1 MSAGAGGHAD
11 RRQALMAQIPSETS
25 VVRVENLH
33 FSYPDGHVALRG
45 VSIKLCP
52 GDKVAL
58 VGPNG
63 AGKSTLMLHLNG
75 ILPHEPRDF
84 VAGQGVVEVGG
95 MQLKRDNL
103 PVIRAMVGVVFQN
116 PDDQLFS
123 PTVFEDVAFGPL
135 HMGLPED
142 EVIVRVDAALEA
154 VRMSS
159 YRDRLS
165 HHLSVGEK
173 KRIAI
178 ATVLSMEP
186 KILILD
192 EPSAGLDPRARRTL
206 INLLRDL
213 PITML
218 VSTHDMKLVQEL
230 FPRTIVMD
238 DGRIV
243 ADGRTSDILENEILL
258 NEHGL
263 EKP

>member
-1 MSAGAGGHAD
+1 M
-11 RRQALMAQIPSETS
+11 TN
-25 VVRVENLH
+25 VLH
-33 FSYPDGHVALRG
+33 VQDLHYSYHDGHTALRG
-45 VSIKLCP
+45 VSFEMFA
-52 GDKVAL
+52 GEKVAL

-75 ILPHEPRDF
+75 ILT
-84 VAGQGVVEVGG
+84 GQGDVTVGDKRI
-95 MQLKRDNL
+95 MRDNL
-103 PVIRAMVGVVFQN
+103 PAIRSMVGLVFQN

-135 HMGLPED
+135 HMGLSKD
-142 EVIVRVDAALEA
+142 EVVARVESALND
-154 VRMSS
+154 VRMSN

-178 ATVLSMEP
+178 ATVLSMNP
-186 KILILD
+186 QILVLD

-206 INLLRDL
+206 INLLREL

-218 VSTHDMKLVQEL
+218 VSTHDMKLVEEL

-238 DGRIV
+238 
-243 ADGRTSDILENEILL
+243 
-258 NEHGL
+258 
-263 EKP
+263 

>member
-1 MSAGAGGHAD
+1 MTT
-11 RRQALMAQIPSETS
+11 ALQ
-25 VVRVENLH
+25 VRDLY
-33 FSYPDGHVALRG
+33 FSYHDGLAALRG
-45 VSIKLCP
+45 VSFQMCE

-75 ILPHEPRDF
+75 ILN
-84 VAGQGVVEVGG
+84 GQGEVNVGG
-95 MQLKRDNL
+95 KRLTRENL
-103 PVIRAMVGVVFQN
+103 PAIRAMVGVVFQN

-135 HMGLPED
+135 HMGLPMK
-142 EVIVRVDAALEA
+142 EVEARVNAALNA
-154 VRMSS
+154 VKMSGF
-159 YRDRLS
+159 RDRLS

-178 ATVLSMEP
+178 ATVLSMDP
-186 KILILD
+186 QILVLD

-206 INLLRDL
+206 INLLREL

-218 VSTHDMKLVQEL
+218 VSTHDMRLVQEL

-238 DGRIV
+238 EGQIV
-243 ADGRTSDILENEILL
+243 ADGRTMDILENEELL
-258 NEHGL
+258 TAHGL

>member
-1 MSAGAGGHAD
+1 MTDILA
-11 RRQALMAQIPSETS
+11 
-25 VVRVENLH
+25 VRDLR
-33 FSYPDGHVALRG
+33 FSYHDGQAALRG
-45 VSIKLCP
+45 VSFQMCA

-75 ILPHEPRDF
+75 ILNGNGE
-84 VAGQGVVEVGG
+84 VTVGG
-95 MQLKRDNL
+95 KRLTREQL
-103 PVIRAMVGVVFQN
+103 PAIRAMVGLVFQN

-135 HMGLPED
+135 HMGLPMK
-142 EVIVRVDAALEA
+142 EVEARVTSALDA
-154 VRMSS
+154 VRMSGF
-159 YRDRLS
+159 RDRLS

-178 ATVLSMEP
+178 ATVLSMHP
-186 KILILD
+186 QILVLD

-206 INLLRDL
+206 INLLREL

-238 DGRIV
+238 EGVIV
-243 ADGRTSDILENEILL
+243 ADGRTSDILEDEALL
-258 NEHGL
+258 TAHGL

>member
-1 MSAGAGGHAD
+1 MTNVLQVHD
-11 RRQALMAQIPSETS
+11 
-25 VVRVENLH
+25 LH
-33 FSYPDGHVALRG
+33 FSYHDGHSALRG
-45 VSIKLCP
+45 VSFEMCP

-75 ILPHEPRDF
+75 ILT
-84 VAGQGVVEVGG
+84 GQGDVMVGD
-95 MQLKRDNL
+95 KRITRDNL
-103 PVIRAMVGVVFQN
+103 PAIRAMVGLMFQN

-135 HMGLPED
+135 HMGLSKD
-142 EVIVRVDAALEA
+142 EVVARVESALND
-154 VRMSS
+154 VRMSN

-178 ATVLSMEP
+178 ATVLSMNP
-186 KILILD
+186 QILVLD

-206 INLLRDL
+206 INLLREL

-218 VSTHDMKLVQEL
+218 VSTHDMKLVEEL

-238 DGRIV
+238 EGVIV
-243 ADGRTSDILENEILL
+243 ADGKTKDILADAKLL
-258 NEHGL
+258 EAHGL

>member
-1 MSAGAGGHAD
+1 MTNVLQVQD
-11 RRQALMAQIPSETS
+11 
-25 VVRVENLH
+25 LH
-33 FSYPDGHVALRG
+33 FSYHDGHQALRG
-45 VSIKLCP
+45 ISFTMCA

-75 ILPHEPRDF
+75 ILTGKGD
-84 VAGQGVVEVGG
+84 VTVGNARIT
-95 MQLKRDNL
+95 RDNL
-103 PVIRAMVGVVFQN
+103 PVIRSMVGLVFQN

-135 HMGLPED
+135 HMGLPKD
-142 EVIVRVDAALEA
+142 EVRERVEAALSA
-154 VRMSS
+154 VRMSN
-159 YRDRLS
+159 YRDRMS

-178 ATVLSMEP
+178 ATVLSMDP
-186 KILILD
+186 QILVLD

-206 INLLRDL
+206 INLLREL

-218 VSTHDMKLVQEL
+218 VSTHDMKLVEEL

-238 DGRIV
+238 EGLIV
-243 ADGRTSDILENEILL
+243 ADGDTKQILSDATFL

>member
-1 MSAGAGGHAD
+1 MTT
-11 RRQALMAQIPSETS
+11 ALQ
-25 VVRVENLH
+25 VRDLH
-33 FSYPDGHVALRG
+33 FSYHDGHAALRG
-45 VSIKLCP
+45 VSFEVCE

-75 ILPHEPRDF
+75 ILH
-84 VAGQGVVEVGG
+84 GQGEVNVGG
-95 MQLKRDNL
+95 KRLMRENL
-103 PVIRAMVGVVFQN
+103 PAIRSMVGLVFQN

-135 HMGLPED
+135 HMGLPMN
-142 EVIVRVDAALEA
+142 EVEARVNAALEA
-154 VRMSS
+154 VRMTGF
-159 YRDRLS
+159 RDRLS

-178 ATVLSMEP
+178 ATVLSMDP
-186 KILILD
+186 QILVLD

-206 INLLRDL
+206 INLLREL

-218 VSTHDMKLVQEL
+218 VSTHDIRLVQEL

-238 DGRIV
+238 EGTIV
-243 ADGRTSDILENEILL
+243 ADGRTNNILDDEALL
-258 NEHGL
+258 TAHGL